1 MRERV
6 EGPYNHPDMLATLD
20 GIRAAA
26 TRIAGIAR
34 RTPVLDLAPLLS
46 LHVKCE
52 QMQPIGA
59 FKIRGAYN
67 FLAQLT
73 AADRACGVITYSS
86 GNHGQ
91 AVAFAAQRFGVPAV
105 IVMPETAP
113 AVKVDGAR
121 RWGAEVQFA
130 GTTTVH
136 RQARAEALAVERGLL
151 VVPPFDSLPIVEG
164 QGTAGLELMEQ
175 VPGVRTVVVP
185 VGGGGLIA
193 GVAAAVKLSDPSIRV
208 IGVEPEGAP
217 KMSQSLAAGMPVTLP
232 SVRSIADG
240 LLAVRP
246 GAINFLHVQ
255 AFVDDVLTVTDE
267 EIVEAARVLWDAARL
282 LWDCA
287 RIAIEP
293 SGATS
298 VAGALPR
305 LADWALEGPVA
316 AVLSGGNVAL
326 ATLAALVDAPAIAT
340 T

>member
-1 MRERV
+1 
-6 EGPYNHPDMLATLD
+6 MLATLE

-26 TRIAGIAR
+26 MRIAGIAR
-34 RTPVLDLAPLLS
+34 RTPVLDLSPLLP

-52 QMQPIGA
+52 QMQPVGA

-67 FLAQLT
+67 FLAQMT

-136 RQARAEALAVERGLL
+136 RQARAESLAVERGLL

-164 QGTAGLELMEQ
+164 QGTAGLELIEQ
-175 VPGVRTVVVP
+175 VPGVRTVLVP

-217 KMSQSLAAGMPVTLP
+217 KMSQSLAAGRPITLP

-255 AFVDDVLTVTDE
+255 AFVDEVITVTDE
-267 EIVEAARVLWDAARL
+267 QIVDAARL
-282 LWDCA
+282 LWDTA

-298 VAGALPR
+298 VAGAVPR
-305 LADWALEGPVA
+305 LDGWARQGPVL
-316 AVLSGGNVAL
+316 AVLSGGNVS
-326 ATLAALVDAPAIAT
+326 LAALADLVEAPTARPL
-340 T
+340 

>member
-1 MRERV
+1 
-6 EGPYNHPDMLATLD
+6 MLATLE

-26 TRIAGIAR
+26 ARIEGIAR
-34 RTPVLDLAPLLS
+34 RTPVLDLAPLLP

-67 FLAQLT
+67 YLARLT
-73 AADRACGVITYSS
+73 ESQRSRGVVTYSS

-136 RQARAEALAVERGLL
+136 RQARAEVLADERGLL
-151 VVPPFDSLPIVEG
+151 IVPPFDCLPIIEG
-164 QGTAGLELMEQ
+164 QGTAGLELVAQ

-185 VGGGGLIA
+185 VGGGGLIS

-208 IGVEPEGAP
+208 VGVEPEGAP
-217 KMSQSLAAGMPVTLP
+217 KMSRSLAAGMPVTLP
-232 SVRSIADG
+232 SVKSIADG
-240 LLAVRP
+240 LMAVRP
-246 GAINFLHVQ
+246 GALNFLHVQ
-255 AFVDDVLTVTDE
+255 AFVDEVDHRLRRSRSWTPRGCCGTAPGSPSSR
-267 EIVEAARVLWDAARL
+267 AARRRSLARSRAWPTGPAKAQWWRSSAA
-282 LWDCA
+282 
-287 RIAIEP
+287 
-293 SGATS
+293 ATS
-298 VAGALPR
+298 VSPR
-305 LADWALEGPVA
+305 SRP
-316 AVLSGGNVAL
+316 
-326 ATLAALVDAPAIAT
+326 
-340 T
+340 

>member
-1 MRERV
+1 
-6 EGPYNHPDMLATLD
+6 
-20 GIRAAA
+20 
-26 TRIAGIAR
+26 
-34 RTPVLDLAPLLS
+34 
-46 LHVKCE
+46 
-52 QMQPIGA
+52 
-59 FKIRGAYN
+59 
-67 FLAQLT
+67 
-73 AADRACGVITYSS
+73 
-86 GNHGQ
+86 
-91 AVAFAAQRFGVPAV
+91 
-105 IVMPETAP
+105 MPETAP

-164 QGTAGLELMEQ
+164 QGTAGLELIEQ

-255 AFVDDVLTVTDE
+255 AFVDEVITVTDE
-267 EIVEAARVLWDAARL
+267 EIVEAARVLWDT
-282 LWDCA
+282 A

-305 LADWALEGPVA
+305 LAGWVREGPVL
-316 AVLSGGNVAL
+316 AVLSGGNVS
-326 ATLAALVDAPAIAT
+326 LAALTALVEAPPARAL
-340 T
+340 

>member
-1 MRERV
+1 
-6 EGPYNHPDMLATLD
+6 MLATLE

-26 TRIAGIAR
+26 MRIAGIAR
-34 RTPVLDLAPLLS
+34 RTPVLDLSPLLP

-52 QMQPIGA
+52 QMQPVGA

-67 FLAQLT
+67 FLAQMT

-136 RQARAEALAVERGLL
+136 RQARAESLAVERGLL

-164 QGTAGLELMEQ
+164 QGTAGLELIEQ
-175 VPGVRTVVVP
+175 VPGVRTVLVP

-217 KMSQSLAAGMPVTLP
+217 KMSQSLAAGRPITLP

-255 AFVDDVLTVTDE
+255 AFVDEVITVTDE
-267 EIVEAARVLWDAARL
+267 EIVDAARL
-282 LWDCA
+282 LWDTA

-305 LADWALEGPVA
+305 LDGWARQGPVL
-316 AVLSGGNVAL
+316 AVLSGGNVS
-326 ATLAALVDAPAIAT
+326 LAALADLVEAPTARPL
-340 T
+340 

>member
-164 QGTAGLELMEQ
+164 QGTAGLELIEQ

-255 AFVDDVLTVTDE
+255 AFVDEVITVTDE
-267 EIVEAARVLWDAARL
+267 EIVEAARVLWDT
-282 LWDCA
+282 A

-305 LADWALEGPVA
+305 LAGWVREGPVL
-316 AVLSGGNVAL
+316 AVLSGGNVS
-326 ATLAALVDAPAIAT
+326 LAALTALVEAPPARAL
-340 T
+340 